1 MSWTISTIEVIS
13 FDDFSHCLFVCPS
26 VIYTDSFSVGLLA
39 LLSMPRYVCVK
50 VVRVGTKS

>member
-1 MSWTISTIEVIS
+1 MT
-13 FDDFSHCLFVCPS
+13 FQHCLFVCPS